1 MFELLSRF
9 KKATPTCEMAEA
21 MPLTQAIGYIRK
33 AEKYSDRAKL
43 YLHREAISKQLGII
57 GNDLSQACVLDM
69 GQREAG
75 LLLSENAV
83 GQDVHLRTREKILAN
98 GYELK
103 MENIATVA
111 LISDLNNAISR
122 SGNDEKASDVKPLID
137 EILHDAILRSATDI
151 HLICREKTA
160 EFKFCIFDELIA
172 YRFYE
177 PSVCEQIAGYLF
189 TVMADARSRSQNSF
203 SLESNS
209 LSYVILYKWRDKGF
223 KLRVKQLK
231 AANGWDVVIRL
242 LPLGS
247 YAEKKK
253 TFADL
258 GFEASQI
265 EQLNEIVA
273 CKIGIMAITGPTGS
287 GKSSTLKA
295 ALDGDPNKKRKKR
308 YSIEDPVEYEIEDM
322 TQISI
327 QRDDHKESVSSF
339 SGALK
344 DLLRA
349 APKDIMVGEIR
360 DADTARLTADAVL
373 TGHKIF
379 TTLHTNSAMGFYG
392 RMNRLGIDR
401 HTLADKQFVAAVSAQ
416 RLIAVLC
423 EHCRKPAKEN
433 LSSAQQT
440 ILTERFGLKLD
451 GIYVRHHDGCE
462 CCEGGVVSQ
471 TVVAEIIQPDDE
483 MRELILN
490 GRDNEA
496 EKHWRRKRKA
506 RFDEPDM
513 TGKTVLEHALY
524 KASQGLVD
532 TQEIARI
539 FGPLHLHE
547 VIEGTS

>member
-1 MFELLSRF
+1 M
-9 KKATPTCEMAEA
+9 
-21 MPLTQAIGYIRK
+21 MPLNQAVGHIRK
-33 AEKYSDRAKL
+33 AEKYRDKTRL
-43 YLHREAISKQLGII
+43 FLHREAISRRLGVI
-57 GNDLSQACVLDM
+57 GNDLSQVCVLDL

-75 LLLSENAV
+75 LLLSEHV
-83 GQDVHLRTREKILAN
+83 LGQDIHQRTRDKIASQ
-98 GYELK
+98 GYHLK
-103 MENIATVA
+103 LEHIGTVA
-111 LISDLNNAISR
+111 LISDLNSAISH
-122 SGNDEKASDVKPLID
+122 SVSDDKSSDVKPLID
-137 EILHDAILRSATDI
+137 EILQDAILRSATDI

-160 EFKFCIFDELIA
+160 EFKFCIFDELMS
-172 YRFYE
+172 YRSYE
-177 PSVCEQIAGYLF
+177 PAVCEQIAGYLF

-203 SLESNS
+203 SLEASS
-209 LSYVILYKWRDKGF
+209 LSYTIMYKWRDKGF
-223 KLRVKQLK
+223 KLRAKQLK
-231 AANGWDVVIRL
+231 ASNGWDVVIRL

-247 YAEKKK
+247 HAERKK
-253 TFADL
+253 TFDDL

-265 EQLNEIVA
+265 AQLNEIIA

-295 ALDGDPNKKRKKR
+295 SLDGDPNKRRKKR
-308 YSIEDPVEYEIEDM
+308 YSIEDPVEYEIEEM

-349 APKDIMVGEIR
+349 APKDIMIGEIR
-360 DADTARLTADAVL
+360 DEDTAKLTADAVL

-379 TTLHTNSAMGFYG
+379 TTIHTNSAMGFYG
-392 RMNRLGIDR
+392 RMHRLGIDR
-401 HTLADKQFVAAVSAQ
+401 HTLADRQFVAAVSAQ
-416 RLIAVLC
+416 RLISVLC
-423 EHCRKPAKEN
+423 PHCKI
-433 LSSAQQT
+433 SAREKLPVSQQT
-440 ILTERFGLKLD
+440 ILTDRFGLQLD
-451 GIYVRHHDGCE
+451 SIYVRNSSGCKH
-462 CCEGGVVSQ
+462 CEQSGVVAQ

-483 MRELILN
+483 MREFILE

-506 RFDEPDM
+506 AFDEADM

-532 TQEIARI
+532 PQEIAMI

-547 VIEGTS
+547 VIGGIHEHHA